1 PSTTQQVRRTSKPC
15 VEEARSRYIRQPD
28 GQLLHIAWEQVQ
40 IYRAWRPF
48 LTLLT
53 VPQQPAQN
61 RECSGSEAESTN
73 AGRES
78 MGGPSRPEQRKSH
91 MWSVDDGTGDLAI
104 PDTINPKRRPSLIA
118 PGKDP
123 VAEVKEDILEWTYC
137 HLDAV
142 DVDARR
148 KAFRQLQALWHPD
161 KFDDDPSKAAVTV
174 VFQYLQSLKQMFT
187 SDKE

>member
-1 PSTTQQVRRTSKPC
+1 APDSGKASTPVSPDGGTAGSPFDNTASEKDVQALCRGDAKQYRSSRRRTES
-15 VEEARSRYIRQPD
+15 ARAARLKAPTLGESRWVRHH
-28 GQLLHIAWEQVQ
+28 GGE
-40 IYRAWRPF
+40 
-48 LTLLT
+48 
-53 VPQQPAQN
+53 
-61 RECSGSEAESTN
+61 
-73 AGRES
+73 
-78 MGGPSRPEQRKSH
+78 GGPSRPEQRKSH